1 MYARAA
7 NFRDRFAIM
16 YSWYMP
22 KTEPSAHLGHRHNW
36 NNAIV
41 WLSDD
46 GEQASLIG
54 TSISQKSSYD
64 QSATPALDGASPLVY
79 YESKWPSVH
88 KLYFDTLEG
97 QQESIRVVDV
107 PLVAWDSLPTAS
119 QEALATADFGDEVVP
134 FIDTQFNN
142 KLGAAYGA

>member
-1 MYARAA
+1 
-7 NFRDRFAIM
+7 M

-22 KTEPSAHLGHRHNW
+22 KTEASAHLGHRHNW

-46 GEQASLIG
+46 SEKAALLGA
-54 TSISQKSSYD
+54 SISQKSSYD
-64 QSATPALDGASPLVY
+64 QSATPALDGASPLIY
-79 YESKWPSVH
+79 YESKWPNVH
-88 KLYFDTLEG
+88 KLYYDTLEG

-134 FIDTQFNN
+134 FIDAHFND

>member
-1 MYARAA
+1 MYA
-7 NFRDRFAIM
+7 
-16 YSWYMP
+16 WYMP
-22 KTEPSAHLGHRHNW
+22 KTEASAHLGHRHNW

-46 GEQASLIG
+46 SDKAALMG

-64 QSATPALDGASPLVY
+64 QSATPALDGVSPLIY
-79 YESKWPSVH
+79 YESKWPNVH
-88 KLYFDTLEG
+88 KLYYDTLEG

-119 QEALATADFGDEVVP
+119 QGTLATADFGDEVVP
-134 FIDTQFNN
+134 FIDTHFND

>member
-46 GEQASLIG
+46 GEGASLIG